1 MSKSVIARPVVFVAV
16 LAAVAVA
23 FAAAGWT
30 LMSRGGASARG
41 PLVIAVDRASLPDAL
56 ADAPF
61 IAAND
66 RAEVWIVSTPDCPA
80 CAELERGL
88 AARLAKRGVGVRVMI
103 AAPRDEDYVPANL
116 ARVAGLAARLDWATY
131 VACFRDGEQAC
142 AAEALEPA
150 AADGY
155 LEWGRAALDRIAV
168 IVRANDAEVAYPLVF
183 WRAGKEWRGA
193 VGGDAEALAALER
206 DFGS

>member
-30 LMSRGGASARG
+30 LMNRGGASGRG
-41 PLVIAVDRASLPDAL
+41 PLVVAADRASLPDAL

-66 RAEVWIVSTPDCPA
+66 RAEVWIISTLDCPT

-88 AARLAKRGVGVRVMI
+88 AARLAQRGVGVRVMVV
-103 AAPRDEDYVPANL
+103 APREETFAPAKL
-116 ARVAGLAARLDWATY
+116 ARVASLAARLDWATY
-131 VACFRDGEQAC
+131 VACFRDGEQPC
-142 AAEALEPA
+142 ADEALEPA
-150 AADGY
+150 AEDGY
-155 LEWGRAALDRIAV
+155 LEWGRAALDRITA
-168 IVRANDAEVAYPLVF
+168 IVRANDAEVAFPLVF
-183 WRAGKEWRGA
+183 WRDGKDWRGA